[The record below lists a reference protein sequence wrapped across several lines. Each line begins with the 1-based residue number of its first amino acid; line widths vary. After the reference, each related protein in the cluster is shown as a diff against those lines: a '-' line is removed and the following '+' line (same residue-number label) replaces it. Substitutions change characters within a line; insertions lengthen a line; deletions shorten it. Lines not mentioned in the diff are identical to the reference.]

1 MYFQITEERGIH
13 MKMMKRIAAL
23 VLAVCLITPFMPQ
36 IVQAAEGRIMFSD
49 PETRVGDTVSIKGVI
64 RTAGEPIGDAD
75 ITMTYDSESLEF
87 IEGDGVTL
95 SEAGSISYSGGGEGS
110 ETELVFMMDF
120 RVLKTGES
128 ILDIVDYTAY
138 LYSDERLNCEKGSSR
153 ITAKEGPNGEK
164 SVEPEG
170 TGNGG
175 EKSDNPPAPNTK
187 IDIGGKRYI
196 MSTEFTDSE
205 IPKGFSKQTIDYKGE
220 SVTGAK
226 QNNGDRELLY
236 LVGSDRV
243 GMFFFYDGTEFTPCL
258 PIAIS
263 EETTIYPLENDG
275 TVELPETYKET
286 TLDIQEF
293 IFPTWQDTESDGLY
307 IIYAANS
314 SGKDSLYQ
322 YDREEGTYQ
331 KFVAPEVEEKEEEK
345 EATGIEKVL
354 EIFKENIEKVLIVAG
369 IIAFILFVIIT
380 ILAVKLRHRNLELD
394 DLYDEYHIDE
404 EPPIV
409 KTKAVKKD
417 RSQFKRPVEEPVEE
431 PKEEPLFE
439 EDYEGGFEEDYPEDE
454 EYPEEEEYLDEQEEL
469 FDEDAYFDDDEE
481 DAYDEELYDGG
492 IYEEADDEA
501 YETMYEDDF
510 ADDELEIDD
519 EEFDFDEEDSRNK
532 TDTYDFDFIE
542 LD

>member
-23 VLAVCLITPFMPQ
+23 VLAVCLLTPFMPQ
-36 IVQAAEGRIMFSD
+36 TVQAAEGTIMFSD

-75 ITMTYDSESLEF
+75 ITMTYDSTSLEF
-87 IEGDGVTL
+87 LKGDGVTL

-138 LYSDERLNCEKGSSR
+138 LYSDERLNCEKGSSK
-153 ITAKEGPNGEK
+153 ITAKEGPNGET

-170 TGNGG
+170 SGNGG
-175 EKSDNPPAPNTK
+175 EKSDNPPAPNAK
-187 IDIGGKRYI
+187 IDIEGKRYT
-196 MSTEFTDSE
+196 MSTEFTDNE
-205 IPKGFSKQTIDYKGE
+205 IPKGFSKQTVDYKGE

-236 LVGSDRV
+236 LVGSDKI

-258 PIAIS
+258 PISIS

-293 IFPTWQDTESDGLY
+293 IFPTWQDTESGGFY

-314 SGKDSLYQ
+314 SGTDALYQ

-345 EATGIEKVL
+345 EATQVEKIL
-354 EIFKENIEKVLIVAG
+354 EILKKNIDKVLIIAG
-369 IIAFILFVIIT
+369 IIAFILLVIII

-404 EPPIV
+404 EPPVV

-417 RSQFKRPVEEPVEE
+417 RSQFRRPVEEPAEE
-431 PKEEPLFE
+431 PEEEELFE
-439 EDYEGGFEEDYPEDE
+439 ESYEDGFEE
-454 EYPEEEEYLDEQEEL
+454 EYPDEEEYLDEEEEL
-469 FDEDAYFDDDEE
+469 FGEDVYFDDDDE
-481 DAYDEELYDGG
+481 DTYDEELYDEG
-492 IYEEADDEA
+492 IYEEADEET
-501 YETMYEDDF
+501 YETVYEDEF
-510 ADDELEIDD
+510 AEDELEVDD
-519 EEFDFDEEDSRNK
+519 EEFDFDEEDSKNQK
-532 TDTYDFDFIE
+532 DTYGFDFIE